1 MMMMQWMLNN
11 THKYIELY
19 TYTHK
24 NYNKIPY
31 FIIIKIHTN

>member
-1 MMMMQWMLNN
+1 MQWMLNN

-19 TYTHK
+19 TYTHE

-31 FIIIKIHTN
+31 FYYY